1 VRASAARLLDA
12 GWHAS
17 IDDGLAAAERDG
29 TPVLIDGGATWCKNC
44 LVMYETTLAHRDV
57 LAALEGYTR
66 IKFQAED
73 LDAPIARDLMQR
85 IRGFG
90 LPAYVILQP
99 R

>member
-1 VRASAARLLDA
+1 MD
-12 GWHAS
+12 
-17 IDDGLAAAERDG
+17 
-29 TPVLIDGGATWCKNC
+29 
-44 LVMYETTLAHRDV
+44 ETTLAHRDV